1 MGLGS
6 VYYSLGQYQEALN
19 FYQQSLAIQR
29 EIGDRNGEANS
40 LNNLG
45 LVYYSLGKYQE
56 ALNFYQQ
63 SLEIKR
69 EIGDRNG
76 EAIPLNN
83 LGNVYKSLGKY
94 QEALNFHQ
102 QSLEIERRIGDRNGE
117 ATSLWNISNL
127 YQQSGKIRQARKYR
141 VLAVQVWQ
149 SLKLPVDTTPL
160 PEFSK
165 RGLRQLEAQ
174 GEDWANAFIQSMEQF
189 GWLMDIISG
198 IGFLISLSI
207 RLFQKFK
214 TNFFVWFV
222 AGLALTFLI
231 WYLKK

>member
-1 MGLGS
+1 
-6 VYYSLGQYQEALN
+6 
-19 FYQQSLAIQR
+19 
-29 EIGDRNGEANS
+29 
-40 LNNLG
+40 
-45 LVYYSLGKYQE
+45 VYYSLGKYQE

-69 EIGDRNG
+69 E
-76 EAIPLNN
+76 
-83 LGNVYKSLGKY
+83 
-94 QEALNFHQ
+94 
-102 QSLEIERRIGDRNGE
+102 IGDRNGE